1 MSAVLKRLYYIGF
14 HVLQGQQLASHLVQR
29 FGFELFAIRE
39 AERKR
44 QQAFRRGDAIFVVNE
59 EQELTGKNFSSSDL
73 PSDCCK
79 HKGILYDVN
88 LQYRVSTAS
97 NICFEVDDV
106 PGISRNLQEKGCKI
120 LIPPSTEADENGF
133 VTYSVVRSIVGNVSH
148 TLLDRSQY
156 GGPFLPGFY
165 EVEVALKKCQK
176 EKETVHF
183 DHITYAC
190 PQGSSQAVLDWYK
203 NCFGFER
210 FFIHQQDDAV
220 EGFRIQ
226 GEDIGLR
233 LTTMQYSDDR
243 LSLFEHDCKFVLA
256 ESLPRQRM
264 GQVDTFLQQHEGAGI
279 QHVALYTTDIV
290 STAAAMAKSGV
301 SFFKPPVSYYNEKS
315 KEKEIQQVGQDLQL
329 LKDYGILL
337 DATIDDEGQDNSP
350 SMLEKQY
357 LMQIFTKPLFT
368 EETFFIEL
376 IERHGA
382 AGFGERNVRALW
394 KSVQDYMDRQQGPTL
409 LENEA

>member
-1 MSAVLKRLYYIGF
+1 MNTTSDMYYLLCLKTECTRLCYIGF

-44 QQAFRRGDAIFVVNE
+44 Q
-59 EQELTGKNFSSSDL
+59 
-73 PSDCCK
+73 
-79 HKGILYDVN
+79 
-88 LQYRVSTAS
+88 VSTAS
-97 NICFEVDDV
+97 NICFEVEDV

-120 LIPPSTEADENGF
+120 LIPPTTEADENGF

-156 GGPFLPGFY
+156 GGPFLPGFC
-165 EVEVALKKCQK
+165 EVEVAPK
-176 EKETVHF
+176 EKETIYF

-203 NCFGFER
+203 NCFGFQR
-210 FFIHQQDDAV
+210 FFIHHQDDAE

-226 GEDIGLR
+226 GEDMGLR
-233 LTTMQYSDDR
+233 LTAMQYSVDR
-243 LSLFEHDCKFVLA
+243 LSPFKPDCKFVLA

-290 STAAAMAKSGV
+290 SAAAAMAKSGV
-301 SFFKPPVSYYNEKS
+301 GFFKPPVSYYYEKS
-315 KEKEIQQVGQDLQL
+315 KEEEIQQVGQDLQL

-337 DATIDDEGQDNSP
+337 DAAE
-350 SMLEKQY
+350 QY

-376 IERHGA
+376 IERRGA
-382 AGFGERNVRALW
+382 AGFGEGNVRALW
-394 KSVQDYMDRQQGPTL
+394 KSVQDYMDQQQRPTL
-409 LENEA
+409 LKSET

>member
-1 MSAVLKRLYYIGF
+1 MSAVLKRLCYIGF

-39 AERKR
+39 TERKR

-59 EQELTGKNFSSSDL
+59 ERELTEKKFSSSDL
-73 PSDCCK
+73 PSDCYK

-106 PGISRNLQEKGCKI
+106 PGISRNLQEKGCNI
-120 LIPPSTEADENGF
+120 LIPPTTEADENGF
-133 VTYSVVRSIVGNVSH
+133 VTYSVVMSIVGNVSH
-148 TLLDRSQY
+148 TFLDRSQY
-156 GGPFLPGFY
+156 GGPFLPGFC
-165 EVEVALKKCQK
+165 EVEVSPKKFQK

-190 PQGSSQAVLDWYK
+190 LQGSSQVVLDWYK
-203 NCFGFER
+203 NCFGFQR
-210 FFIHQQDDAV
+210 FFIHHQDDAA

-226 GEDIGLR
+226 GEDMGLR
-233 LTTMQYSDDR
+233 LTAMQDSDDR
-243 LSLFEHDCKFVLA
+243 LSPFEPDCKFVLA
-256 ESLPRQRM
+256 ESLPGQRM

-290 STAAAMAKSGV
+290 STAAAMAKAGV
-301 SFFKPPVSYYNEKS
+301 SFFKPPASYYNEKS
-315 KEKEIQQVGQDLQL
+315 KEEMQQVGQDLQL
-329 LKDYGILL
+329 LKDYGILF
-337 DATIDDEGQDNSP
+337 DATIADKGQDSSP
-350 SMLEKQY
+350 SLLEKQY

-382 AGFGERNVRALW
+382 AGFGEGNVRALW
-394 KSVQDYMDRQQGPTL
+394 KSVQDYMDQQQRPTL
-409 LENEA
+409 LENKA

>member
-1 MSAVLKRLYYIGF
+1 MSAVLKRLCYIGF
-14 HVLQGQQLASHLVQR
+14 HVLQGQQLASHLMQR

-39 AERKR
+39 TERKR

-59 EQELTGKNFSSSDL
+59 ERELTEKKFSSSDL
-73 PSDCCK
+73 PSDCYK
-79 HKGILYDVN
+79 HKRILYDVN

-97 NICFEVDDV
+97 NICFEVEDV

-120 LIPPSTEADENGF
+120 LIPPTTEADENGF
-133 VTYSVVRSIVGNVSH
+133 VTYSVVMSIVGNVSH

-156 GGPFLPGFY
+156 GGPFLPGFC
-165 EVEVALKKCQK
+165 EVEVSPKKFQK

-190 PQGSSQAVLDWYK
+190 LQGSSQAVLDWYK
-203 NCFGFER
+203 NCFGFQR
-210 FFIHQQDDAV
+210 FFIHHQDDAA

-226 GEDIGLR
+226 GEDMGLR
-233 LTTMQYSDDR
+233 LTAMQYSDDR
-243 LSLFEHDCKFVLA
+243 LSPFEPDCKFVLA

-301 SFFKPPVSYYNEKS
+301 SFFKPSASYYNEKS
-315 KEKEIQQVGQDLQL
+315 KEKEMQQIGQDLQL
-329 LKDYGILL
+329 LKDYGILF
-337 DATIDDEGQDNSP
+337 DATIADKGQDSSP
-350 SMLEKQY
+350 SLLEKQY

-382 AGFGERNVRALW
+382 AGFGEGNVRALW
-394 KSVQDYMDRQQGPTL
+394 KSVQDYMDQQQRPTL
-409 LENEA
+409 LENKA